1 MAVKDYRTI
10 RLPGRSAMRMPVI
23 GVRKNNEL
31 SGISKATQEWT
42 LEVGDIF
49 GSHKIHD
56 SEETLANHTELFS
69 FSYDTVR
76 ETVGHS
82 VNQMIANAA
91 TRFSDLVVIIQ
102 NATYSP
108 VLEQY
113 MNNGTMIPCVKIHR
127 WGWINNSLV
136 ELECREFNVCY
147 ITQFKQILDYITLF
161 IRPIERSECFS
172 VYSQDGSKVGETAS
186 STVNAETGTQSLE

>member
-1 MAVKDYRTI
+1 
-10 RLPGRSAMRMPVI
+10 MPII

-42 LEVGDIF
+42 LEIGEIF
-49 GSHKIHD
+49 GDHKIHD
-56 SEETLANHTELFS
+56 TEETLGNHAELYSFAYNTE
-69 FSYDTVR
+69 R

-82 VNQMIANAA
+82 VNPMIANAA
-91 TRFSDLVVIIQ
+91 TRFSDLAVIIQ
-102 NATYSP
+102 NASYAP

-113 MNNGTMIPCVKIHR
+113 MNNGTMIPYVNIHR

-136 ELECREFNVCY
+136 ELEIREFRICY
-147 ITQFKQILDYITLF
+147 VTQFRQILDYLTLF

-186 STVNAETGTQSLE
+186 SIVNAETGTQALE